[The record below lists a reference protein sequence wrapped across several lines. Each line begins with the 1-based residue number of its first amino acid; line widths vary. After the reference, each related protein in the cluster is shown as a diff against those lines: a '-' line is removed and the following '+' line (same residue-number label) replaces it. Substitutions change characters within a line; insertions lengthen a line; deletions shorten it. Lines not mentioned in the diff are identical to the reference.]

1 MTNKIHFV
9 GAGPGDKELITL
21 KGYKLLSNADIVIYA
36 GSLVNPELLEYC
48 KEGCEIHNSAHMD
61 LQEIIDVMARGIR
74 EDKSV
79 VRLQTGDFSIYGSIR
94 EQVEELFKLDID
106 YDCTPGV
113 SSFLGAA
120 SALGVEYT
128 VPEISQSVIITR
140 MEGRTPVPSKESIES
155 YAQHQT
161 SMAIFLSVHDIEK
174 VVERNDDALDLINK
188 NVEKFN
194 LKNVEV
200 IKAYAPIDIE
210 GEADAIFLGGT
221 GNRLDEILLWS
232 KEKLVPGGRLVANF
246 IIVETFNETLRLLR
260 EYGFENIDVSVM
272 NISKLEKLGRGEY
285 FKPLNPIYIIS
296 CEKGRE

>member
-1 MTNKIHFV
+1 MKNSDFITGRVPITKEEVRAVSIMKLDLVNAKRFIDV
-9 GAGPGDKELITL
+9 GAGTGSVSVEAAYNYPNLE
-21 KGYKLLSNADIVIYA
+21 VI
-36 GSLVNPELLEYC
+36 
-48 KEGCEIHNSAHMD
+48 
-61 LQEIIDVMARGIR
+61 
-74 EDKSV
+74 
-79 VRLQTGDFSIYGSIR
+79 SI
-94 EQVEELFKLDID
+94 
-106 YDCTPGV
+106 
-113 SSFLGAA
+113 
-120 SALGVEYT
+120 
-128 VPEISQSVIITR
+128 
-140 MEGRTPVPSKESIES
+140 
-155 YAQHQT
+155 
-161 SMAIFLSVHDIEK
+161 
-174 VVERNDDALDLINK
+174 ERNDDALDLINK

-200 IKAYAPIDIE
+200 IKAYAPIDIG